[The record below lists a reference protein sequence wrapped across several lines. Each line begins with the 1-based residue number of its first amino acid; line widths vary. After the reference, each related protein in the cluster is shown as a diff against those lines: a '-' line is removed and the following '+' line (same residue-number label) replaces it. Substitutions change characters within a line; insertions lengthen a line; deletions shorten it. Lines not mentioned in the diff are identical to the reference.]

1 MQMARSD
8 LTVQE
13 FDYLIVGGGS
23 AGCVLAA
30 RLSEDADASVCLLEA
45 GKPDTSL
52 FVRVPAGTAAMLPT
66 RHNNWAFETEPQ
78 PGLNGRRGYQPRGR
92 TLGGSSAINAM
103 IYTRGHPSDYDG
115 WAEAGNPGWS
125 WSEVLPWFRR
135 SEDNSRG
142 ADAWHGVGGPLS
154 VSDLRSPNPICED
167 FLRAAE
173 QAGFARNPDFNGAE
187 QEGVGLYQVT
197 QRNGERWS
205 AARAFLAPARERP
218 NLTVLTRARAT
229 RILFEGRRAVGVEY
243 RQGQATMV
251 LRARREVLLASG
263 ALQSPQLLMLSGVGP
278 REELRRHGIP
288 VLHER
293 PGVGRD
299 LHDHLDYV
307 SCYRSARRELFGF
320 SVRGAARTLG
330 AMLEFRR
337 QRTGMMTTNF
347 AEAGGFLKTDPG
359 LAAPDVQLHFV
370 VGIVDDHSRKLH
382 WGHGYSCH
390 VCILRPKS
398 RGRVG
403 LRSADPMAAPLVDPN
418 FLGDADDLEVLVRG
432 YKALREI
439 MQADALAPWRGADI
453 YGASLTTDDRIR
465 EAIRQRADTV
475 YHPVGSCRMGP
486 DDGAVVDTRLRVHGL
501 EGLRVVDASIMPAV
515 VGGNTNAPTI
525 MIAERA
531 AAMIAEDART

>member
-1 MQMARSD
+1 MARSD
-8 LTVQE
+8 PTAQE

-115 WAEAGNPGWS
+115 WAAAGNPGWS

-142 ADAWHGVGGPLS
+142 EDAWHGVGGPLS

-167 FLRAAE
+167 FLQAAE
-173 QAGFARNPDFNGAE
+173 QAGFARNADFNGPE

-205 AARAFLAPARERP
+205 AARAFLAPARARP
-218 NLTVLTRARAT
+218 NLDVRTRAHVT

-243 RQGQATMV
+243 RQDGATKL
-251 LRARREVLLASG
+251 LRARREVLLSAG

-307 SCYRSARRELFGF
+307 SCHRSERRELFGF
-320 SVRGAARTLG
+320 SVRGTPRMLG

-398 RGRVG
+398 RGHVG

-432 YKALREI
+432 YKAMREI

-453 YGASLTTDDRIR
+453 YGAALTSDDRIR

-475 YHPVGSCRMGP
+475 YHPVGSCRMGA
-486 DDGAVVDTRLRVHGL
+486 DDRAVVDSRLRVHGL

-531 AAMIAEDART
+531 AAMIAEDARR